1 MCLVKNLAALP
12 SISSDLSGKK
22 VVVTVTNKQLYT
34 IVTGTERYPRKVMSM
49 RRMGQKKLAH
59 RCTLKPFIKE
69 PSQRESSNYTRN
81 DSNPSESKFS
91 LFFRF
96 SLINTP
102 LRSLPA
108 SGFNFCR
115 TSCWQMAASKLEK
128 LLRTPMKTVFT
139 PHLQSEVMYSKRIRA
154 LV

>member
-59 RCTLKPFIKE
+59 
-69 PSQRESSNYTRN
+69 SNN
-81 DSNPSESKFS
+81 SHVSCQKSC
-91 LFFRF
+91 RF
-96 SLINTP
+96 
-102 LRSLPA
+102 A
-108 SGFNFCR
+108 
-115 TSCWQMAASKLEK
+115 E
-128 LLRTPMKTVFT
+128 
-139 PHLQSEVMYSKRIRA
+139 Y
-154 LV
+154 